1 MFFLNETSEVD
12 IMYAD
17 GDYGESPEKFAN
29 ISSLGLAIIGNKTE
43 EIEDLLSGICDPNDN
58 KTLHI
63 PRCNLFDCGW
73 DGYPFTAGLSNLHIA
88 AMKGNIFALEKL
100 LSMENIAVDSRDE
113 YEETP
118 LMYAVRAPSKLNM
131 LNLLVAAGADLDAVN
146 DDGETPLYLAITF
159 GQTEVVEFLINK
171 GAVPGEMYL
180 EYY

>member
-1 MFFLNETSEVD
+1 
-12 IMYAD
+12 
-17 GDYGESPEKFAN
+17 
-29 ISSLGLAIIGNKTE
+29 
-43 EIEDLLSGICDPNDN
+43 
-58 KTLHI
+58 
-63 PRCNLFDCGW
+63 
-73 DGYPFTAGLSNLHIA
+73 
-88 AMKGNIFALEKL
+88 MKGNIFALEKL

-118 LMYAVRAPSKLNM
+118 LMYAVRARSKLNM